1 MRTRTQTIS
10 IPARWSGP
18 ASSILPILILTLA
31 LAGLLA
37 GCTAEAA
44 PPAGQASLP
53 PASVAKPVR
62 QDVPRTLTVPARIEA
77 VERVELRPQV
87 GGYLESI
94 SFEEGEWVQRGT
106 VLFRIDSRPYRA
118 RVAEAEASFMQ
129 ARVDYIEAARQ
140 AERGE
145 RLAVRNAIP
154 QEEAERRRA
163 VADSSKAK
171 IDLAQ
176 AALERARLDLEFT
189 VVRAP
194 ISGRIGRAEVTRG
207 NLVSPESRLAVI
219 VATDPV
225 YVTFDIDES
234 TVTPELASKDEWQ
247 IGFTVP
253 GGLAPLPAKLAF
265 LDNEI
270 SQGTGTL
277 RVRGE
282 LRYGGGA
289 VTAGQYGTATLTFGV
304 QKDAMLVR
312 DEAIGADQ
320 GNRFVLAV
328 GKDETLEYR
337 KVTLGPRVGN
347 LRVITSGIAPDDRI
361 VVSGLF
367 RLRPGTAV
375 NPMEVTM
382 TESAPATAA
391 AKG

>member
-1 MRTRTQTIS
+1 MRTTTQTIS

-18 ASSILPILILTLA
+18 AFLILPTLILTLA

-53 PASVAKPVR
+53 PAAVAKPVR
-62 QDVPRTLTVPARIEA
+62 QDVPRTIIVPAHIEA

-87 GGYLESI
+87 AGYLESI
-94 SFEEGEWVQRGT
+94 AFEEGELVARGA

-118 RVAEAEASFMQ
+118 RVSEAEASFTQ
-129 ARVDYIEAARQ
+129 ARIDYIEAARQ
-140 AERGE
+140 ADRGE
-145 RLAVRNAIP
+145 RLAARNAIP
-154 QEEAERRRA
+154 QEEGERRRA
-163 VADSSKAK
+163 VADSAKAK
-171 IDLAQ
+171 MELAQ

-194 ISGRIGRAEVTRG
+194 IAGRIGRAEATPG

-225 YVTFDIDES
+225 YVTFDVDEN
-234 TVTPELASKDEWQ
+234 TVAPELGSKDAWR
-247 IGFTVP
+247 IAFSLP
-253 GGLAPLPAKLAF
+253 GAPEPLQATLAF

-270 SQGTGTL
+270 SRGTGTL
-277 RVRGE
+277 RIRGE
-282 LRYGGGA
+282 LRNPRGV
-289 VTAGQYGTATLTFGV
+289 VTAGQYGTATLTFGTE
-304 QKDAMLVR
+304 KNAILVR
-312 DEAIGADQ
+312 EEAIGADQ
-320 GNRFVLAV
+320 GNRFVLALS
-328 GKDETLEYR
+328 KDQTLEYR
-337 KVTLGPRVGN
+337 KVTLGPRVGP
-347 LRVITSGIAPDDRI
+347 LRVITSGISADDRI

-375 NPMEVTM
+375 HPQEVTM
-382 TESAPATAA
+382 TGAAPATAP